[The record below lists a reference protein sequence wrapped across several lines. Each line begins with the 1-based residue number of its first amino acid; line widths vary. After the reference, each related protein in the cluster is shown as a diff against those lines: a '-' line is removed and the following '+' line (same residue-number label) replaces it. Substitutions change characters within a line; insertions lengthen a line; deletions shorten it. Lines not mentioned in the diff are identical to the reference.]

1 MSGISLTFLLAL
13 LAITVRMALH
23 FSGVVMAPFDFALAH
38 LLFIVV
44 ATWFSGH
51 FLLRRD
57 PSRGFG
63 ELMRAGFQSAMLY
76 AALLAIFTWFFYKW
90 IEPDAFSAYNER
102 LVQGF
107 IAQGHPAAEAR
118 RKVEGLYNGLNYSVL
133 SFFGLLMAGAL
144 NTVVFALV
152 HHKLLRRFRGSGQ

>member
-1 MSGISLTFLLAL
+1 MRT
-13 LAITVRMALH
+13 ALH
-23 FSGVVMAPFDFALAH
+23 YSGVAVAPFDFALVH
-38 LLFIVV
+38 LLFIVL

-63 ELMRAGFQSAMLY
+63 ELMRTGFQSAMLY
-76 AALLAIFTWFFYKW
+76 AFLLGTFTWCFYKF
-90 IEPDAFSAYNER
+90 IEPDAFAAYNER
-102 LVQGF
+102 LIQGF
-107 IAQGHPAAEAR
+107 MAQGHQAGEAR

-133 SFFGLLMAGAL
+133 SFFGLLMAAAL

-152 HHKLLRRFRGSGQ
+152 HHKLLRRFRGSMQ

>member
-1 MSGISLTFLLAL
+1 MSGIRLTLLLAL
-13 LAITVRMALH
+13 LAMLIRLGLH
-23 FSGVVMAPFDFALAH
+23 FGGVVAAPFDFALVH
-38 LLFIVV
+38 LLMIVL

-76 AALLAIFTWFFYKW
+76 AFLLASFTWCFYKF
-90 IEPDAFSAYNER
+90 IEPNAFHGYNER
-102 LVQGF
+102 LIQGF
-107 IAQGHPAAEAR
+107 VAQGHPTEEAR
-118 RKVEGLYNGLNYSVL
+118 HKVEGLYNALNYTVL

-152 HHKLLRRFRGSGQ
+152 HHKLLRRFR